1 MTELVKYICDECG
14 EEFTDEETCRKHEH
28 MERLKNLDVQGHL
41 YLFDCNFNPIDYTKP
56 HPNWWLDEVYH
67 ISADT
72 DEAIQWFNTVAYD
85 NGTTQICGGPGFYS
99 WDNEEEDWMNLENL
113 LKKYNERLAKFLEAI
128 KNVSES

>member
-28 MERLKNLDVQGHL
+28 MERINNLDVQGHL
-41 YLFDCNFNPIDYTKP
+41 YLFDCNFKPIDYTSP
-56 HPNWWLDEVYH
+56 YFLDWIDSVYH

-72 DEAIQWFNTVAYD
+72 DEAIQWFNIMAWER
-85 NGTTQICGGPGFYS
+85 GTLQIAGGPGLYS
-99 WDNEEEDWMNLENL
+99 WDNESEDWVELGEV
-113 LKKYNERLAKFLEAI
+113 LKKYNERLAKFVEAI